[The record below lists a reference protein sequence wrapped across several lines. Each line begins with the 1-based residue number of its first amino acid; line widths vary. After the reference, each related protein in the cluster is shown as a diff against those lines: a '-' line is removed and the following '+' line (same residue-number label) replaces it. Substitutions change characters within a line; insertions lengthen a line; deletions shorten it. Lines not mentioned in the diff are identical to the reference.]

1 MAEIVGEVDEKIKK
15 INGMREARQ
24 RKRNKKLQQRERLRG
39 RRLKEKQEAEKAY
52 DPGEF
57 RSYEMS
63 WNEEEEAIKMKEDEE
78 DAADEDKAAEQD
90 LKWDTEE
97 ERLVD
102 MRENL
107 GKEIERLR
115 TRPRGEKFVKR
126 SKHELQAASGGL
138 QNAKNAMATAERDVR
153 LSRETESAKPGS
165 KMRKCTSNSCLLQ
178 KENCKS

>member
-1 MAEIVGEVDEKIKK
+1 MLAKLTKKIKK
-15 INGMREARQ
+15 INGMREVANVNAT
-24 RKRNKKLQQRERLRG
+24 KEQQRERLRG

-115 TRPRGEKFVKR
+115 TRPVAR
-126 SKHELQAASGGL
+126 
-138 QNAKNAMATAERDVR
+138 
-153 LSRETESAKPGS
+153 
-165 KMRKCTSNSCLLQ
+165 NS
-178 KENCKS
+178 

>member
-1 MAEIVGEVDEKIKK
+1 
-15 INGMREARQ
+15 
-24 RKRNKKLQQRERLRG
+24 
-39 RRLKEKQEAEKAY
+39 
-52 DPGEF
+52 
-57 RSYEMS
+57 MS

-153 LSRETESAKPGS
+153 LSRENLESAKPGS
-165 KMRKCTSNSCLLQ
+165 KDEKMYKQLLFASEGKLQ
-178 KENCKS
+178 KAEEDMKNALTGLNDSMARLKRAQRLKEREDRFVQFMAHWWTMSLGDWVC